1 MKNQNEIVKVTPS
14 ELSDVLCTLTKST
27 VVSVSYIVDDSR
39 SRTKTINGQKQKQ
52 LQKLV
57 VINNVYLNHDYTNKV
72 NNLNGTTDFVA
83 NELNGRTRFC
93 STLLISD
100 KTKEKMLDGKVLNK
114 ESAKIVALYHN
125 GKEITEA
132 EAIALDLFAPAY
144 YKPKVETTMGRG
156 SVSIE
161 DDFRIINT
169 YLNRIIDI
177 KIQGTQ
183 YEVIK

>member
-1 MKNQNEIVKVTPS
+1 MKNLNEIVKVTPKQ
-14 ELSDVLCTLTKST
+14 LSNVLCGITKSM

-39 SRTKTINGQKQKQ
+39 RKTIKGQKQI
-52 LQKLV
+52 QKLV

-83 NELNGRTRFC
+83 QEPKGKTRFC

-100 KTKEKMLDGKVLNK
+100 KTNEFMLDGKVLNK
-114 ESAKIVALYHN
+114 ETAKIVALYHN

-132 EAIALDLFAPAY
+132 EAIALDLFTPAY